1 MAANRSNSRFN
12 NLQSKSAA
20 TFSSVRDRVSYTK
33 TTSFIQRH
41 SFMSFVLALL
51 TLFGLIVLG
60 STVFAPKPVEEKVA
74 DASKQIELYKIGDA
88 PKITVQGEVEK
99 SGVVKIVA
107 QAPGIVSAINVTEGQ
122 QVGKG
127 GQLLSLAS
135 NYQGGNAAGV
145 QAQLA
150 RNSYTLAK
158 DTQVAQKDLINKQR
172 EIARKTDANAD
183 EIRDISARSIDET
196 RGSLD
201 QNQAIIDQLSTALSA
216 TTDPAARTQ
225 LEGQKAQLQSGI
237 NQLKVGLRQTEYSVS
252 GDKPQA
258 QLSDIGREITLKQL
272 EIQEKTLDSGL
283 EAARLSSVLAGISAA
298 AMYPAAPFVG
308 RVERIN
314 VRIGEAVTPG
324 TVLATITGTV
334 SNITVVAN
342 VSKNVAQNISK
353 IEESEIIVNGKP
365 IVLMP
370 SYVTTEAVS
379 GQQYA
384 VIYQIGEGYTNLFT
398 DASFVEV
405 KIPVGS
411 GDTSSIVP
419 MIPVDAVFQTQDEA
433 YVFIKNED
441 KAVSRKVTLGE
452 VQGSYVAVTE
462 GLLGQEEVIISRNV
476 VDGDKVV
483 EVIQ

>member
-1 MAANRSNSRFN
+1 MAANRSNPRFN
-12 NLQSKSAA
+12 NLRSKSASA
-20 TFSSVRDRVSYTK
+20 FSTVRDRVSYGN
-33 TTSFIQRH
+33 TTSFIQRRPFA
-41 SFMSFVLALL
+41 SFLLALL
-51 TLFGLIVLG
+51 ILFGLIVLG

-122 QVGKG
+122 QVSKG

-158 DTQVAQKDLINKQR
+158 DTNDAQKDLINKQR

-183 EIRDISARSIDET
+183 ELRDISARSIDET
-196 RGSLD
+196 RGLLD
-201 QNQAIIDQLSTALSA
+201 QNQALLDQLNTAITA
-216 TTDPAARTQ
+216 TTDPATKQQ
-225 LEGQKAQLQSGI
+225 LEGQKAQLQSGV
-237 NQLKVGLRQTEYSVS
+237 NQLRGGLRQTEYSVS

-258 QLSDIGREITLKQL
+258 QLSDIGRELALKQL
-272 EIQEKTLDSGL
+272 EIQEKSLASGL
-283 EAARLSSVLAGISAA
+283 EAARLSSVLASISAS
-298 AMYPAAPFVG
+298 AMYPASPFAG

-314 VRIGEAVTPG
+314 VRIGEAVNPG
-324 TVLATITGTV
+324 TVLATITGSV

-370 SYVTTEAVS
+370 SYITTEAVS

-384 VIYQIGEGYTNLFT
+384 VTYQIGEGYTNLFT

-405 KIPVGS
+405 RIPVGS
-411 GDTSSIVP
+411 SDTGSIIP

-433 YVFIKNED
+433 YVFIRTEE

-462 GLLGQEEVIISRNV
+462 GLSGQEEIILSRNV
-476 VDGDKVV
+476 VDGDKVA
-483 EVIQ
+483 EESQ